1 MHPRGDDR
9 DQDGPSPAVAT
20 AAGEELRRLR
30 QQRGMSLAGL
40 SRAVHY
46 TKGYLS
52 RVETGEK
59 PMTAEVARRCEE
71 ALGAGGVLT
80 RLVPEP
86 EGGRRNGR
94 GGLLEV
100 CPYRGLAAF
109 DAEDAGWFFG
119 RERAT
124 AALVRQL
131 TERLDG
137 SGPVAV
143 VAASGTGKS
152 SLLHAGL
159 VPELRRGVLPVAGSS
174 RWPVVTM
181 RPGERPVEELLS
193 RLAEAAPADRD
204 HLRRALT
211 GGGAGALARAV
222 HAALNRRPRQAG
234 ARTGGAGAGGGA
246 PRRAVL
252 VVDQFEE
259 VFTLCQDARERAEF
273 VRAVHALATGPAPAD
288 DRGGSAALVVLGV
301 RADFYGRCLAFP
313 VLAAALG
320 AGQLPLEPMR
330 EQELREA
337 VVRPARAVGLEL
349 EPGLAELILRDL
361 GVADGLGGAGGPAIA
376 DGLGESGGEDGG
388 CYEPGALPLLS
399 HALLATWQR
408 RRGTL
413 LTVEGYQQAGGIA
426 GAVAA
431 TAERAYG
438 RLSPACR
445 EAARAVLLQLVRV
458 DQDGRSAR
466 RRVTRER
473 LSQDLGAQAGAALEV
488 VEAFTAARLL
498 TVDADRVTLAHE
510 AVLRA
515 WPRLHAWIE
524 ADAAALHGLQ
534 QLSAAAAQWEA
545 EGRDPALLPRG
556 SRLAAAR
563 EVAGHP
569 LAAAGRTER
578 AFLEAASALAA
589 AEQETERRRARRLYR
604 LLVSLAVLLALTL
617 AGGATAVHQSL
628 RADAER
634 HVAHSEEL
642 AFRAVAGSA
651 PRPEVAILLATGAW
665 RDAHTP
671 AAAGAVLST
680 QALPYAGRLTGHRE
694 RAFAVAWLPGG
705 KRLLSAGADAT
716 VREWD
721 ARTHRQVAVVRNGS
735 AVRALAA
742 ARGRGLVAWG
752 DEAGAVTVQD
762 RAGGR
767 PVPLPLPR
775 ESRHRGTVRGVAL
788 SDGGELLAS
797 AGEDGTVRLTHLG
810 GGPPRTEVRDAG
822 LGWLYAVA
830 VSGDGQQVAAA
841 GRDGRVWLLDT
852 AGGGTRVI
860 GSREFGRVRALA
872 FSPDGHRLA
881 TGEWLDRIGL
891 WDTRTGER
899 EGSLEGLSDSVFGVA
914 FSPDGRQLAAAG
926 QDDTAGI
933 WDIAEH
939 RRIAQLVSHIGPVH
953 SIAYSPDGRTLATSG
968 EDGSVRL
975 WTPQA
980 TVTTPLPG
988 SAWLDGALS
997 PDRSLLALAGR
1008 DGTVRLLRTAGRGL
1022 RTVTAGQDP
1031 VRAVA
1036 FSPDGSLVA
1045 AGGEDGTATV
1055 WRTADPGRPV
1065 HRWRAHDRA
1074 VTSVAFRP
1082 GDPAVLAT
1090 AGEDRSA
1097 KVWRLAGSGALP
1109 ERSLLGHGDGVYRVL
1124 FLDRSTLATGSLDN
1138 TARIWRLSD
1147 GRELRRLTEH
1157 EDTVFGLAA
1166 DARHG
1171 LLATASR
1178 DHTVRLWD
1186 RTGTRS
1192 LRTLAGHTGPVTSA
1206 AFDPSGTRLVTTGR
1220 DNTVRI
1226 WDPATGRLLLT
1237 LTGHTDRV
1245 RYAAFLGE
1253 GGPVVSVAEDGT
1265 VRWWDLDVPGVL
1277 ARTCKALGSATG
1289 RPLWHR
1295 LLPDVPYAPGCP

>member
-9 DQDGPSPAVAT
+9 DQGGPSPSL
-20 AAGEELRRLR
+20 AAAPGEELRRLR

-40 SRAVHY
+40 SRLVHY

-59 PMTAEVARRCEE
+59 PMTPEVARRCEDV
-71 ALGAGGVLT
+71 LGAGGALT

-86 EGGRRNGR
+86 DGGRRTAR

-109 DAEDAGWFFG
+109 DAADAGWFFG
-119 RERAT
+119 RDRAT

-131 TERLDG
+131 TERLDD
-137 SGPVAV
+137 SGPTAV
-143 VAASGTGKS
+143 VAASGTGKT
-152 SLLHAGL
+152 SLLRAGL
-159 VPELRRGVLPVAGSS
+159 VPELRRGVLPVPGSS

-181 RPGERPVEELLS
+181 HPGEQPVGELLS
-193 RLAEAAPADRD
+193 RLAEATAADPD
-204 HLRRALT
+204 HFRRALA

-234 ARTGGAGAGGGA
+234 RRTGGTAPDGAAA
-246 PRRAVL
+246 PKRAVL

-259 VFTLCQDARERAEF
+259 VFTLCPDARERADF
-273 VRAVHALATGPAPAD
+273 VRAVHALATGPEPAGG
-288 DRGGSAALVVLGV
+288 RGGSAALVVLGM

-313 VLAAALG
+313 ELAAALR

-330 EQELREA
+330 AQELRDA
-337 VVRPARAVGLEL
+337 VVRPAQAVGLEL

-361 GVADGLGGAGGPAIA
+361 GAGGDGPGENGGAGG
-376 DGLGESGGEDGG
+376 G
-388 CYEPGALPLLS
+388 YEPGALPLLS

-408 RRGTL
+408 RRGRL

-438 RLSPACR
+438 RLSPGCR

-466 RRVTRER
+466 RRVSQER

-488 VEAFTAARLL
+488 VEAFTRARLL
-498 TVDADRVTLAHE
+498 SVDADRVTLAHE

-515 WPRLHAWIE
+515 WPRLHGWIE

-534 QLSAAAAQWEA
+534 QLGAAAGQWEA

-569 LAAAGRTER
+569 LAAVGRTER
-578 AFLEAASALAA
+578 AFLEAATALAA
-589 AEQETERRRARRLYR
+589 AEHETERRRTLRLHR
-604 LLVSLAVLLALTL
+604 LLVSLAVLLVLTL

-628 RADAER
+628 RAEAER
-634 HVAHSEEL
+634 HVAHSQEL
-642 AFRAVAGSA
+642 AFRAVSGGA
-651 PRPEVAILLATGAW
+651 PRPEVAMLLATGAW
-665 RDAHTP
+665 RDAHT
-671 AAAGAVLST
+671 AAAASAVLST

-721 ARTHRQVAVVRNGS
+721 ARTHRQVAVTGNGA

-742 ARGRGLVAWG
+742 ARVRGTVAWG
-752 DEAGAVTVQD
+752 DEAGAVTLRD
-762 RAGGR
+762 RAGDSSA
-767 PVPLPLPR
+767 PLGLPR
-775 ESRHRGTVRGVAL
+775 ESRHRGPVRSVAL

-797 AGEDGTVRLTHLG
+797 AGEDGTVRLTHLDG
-810 GGPPRTEVRDAG
+810 GRPRTEVRDPG
-822 LGWLYAVA
+822 LGLLYAVA
-830 VSGDGQQVAAA
+830 VSGDGGQVAAA
-841 GRDGRVWLLDT
+841 GRDGRVWLLHVP
-852 AGGGTRVI
+852 GGRAKVVGT
-860 GSREFGRVRALA
+860 REFGRVRALA
-872 FSPDGHRLA
+872 FSPDGRRLA
-881 TGEWLDRIGL
+881 TGEWQDRIGL
-891 WDTRTGER
+891 WDTRTGRR
-899 EGSLEGLSDSVFGVA
+899 EASLDGPSDSVFGVA
-914 FSPDGRQLAAAG
+914 FSPDGKQLAAAS

-939 RRIAQLVSHIGPVH
+939 RRVAQLASHIGPVH
-953 SIAYSPDGRTLATSG
+953 GIAYSPDGRTLATSG

-980 TVTTPLPG
+980 AVTTPLPG
-988 SAWLDGALS
+988 SAWQDGALS
-997 PDRSLLALAGR
+997 PDRSLLAVAGR
-1008 DGTVRLLRTAGRGL
+1008 DGTVRLLHTADRGL
-1022 RTVTAGQDP
+1022 RTVTAGQEP

-1036 FSPDGSLVA
+1036 FSPDGALFA
-1045 AGGEDGTATV
+1045 AGDEHGTATV
-1055 WRTADPGRPV
+1055 WRTADPRRPV

-1082 GDPAVLAT
+1082 GDAGALAT
-1090 AGEDRSA
+1090 ASEDHSA

-1109 ERSLLGHGDGVYRVL
+1109 EQSLLGHDDAVYRVL
-1124 FLDRSTLATGSLDN
+1124 FLDRATLVTGSLDN

-1147 GRELRRLTEH
+1147 GRELRRLAEH
-1157 EDTVFGLAA
+1157 EDTVLGLAA
-1166 DARHG
+1166 GPHG
-1171 LLATASR
+1171 MLATASR
-1178 DHTVRLWD
+1178 DHTVKLWD
-1186 RTGTRS
+1186 PAGRGS
-1192 LRTLAGHTGPVTSA
+1192 LRTLAGHTGPVTSV
-1206 AFDPSGTRLVTTGR
+1206 AFNPAGTRLVSTGR

-1226 WDPATGRLLLT
+1226 WDPGTGRPLLT
-1237 LTGHTDRV
+1237 LTGHTGRV
-1245 RYAAFLGE
+1245 RSAAFLGDD
-1253 GGPVVSVAEDGT
+1253 GPVVSVAEDGT

-1277 ARTCKALGSATG
+1277 ARTCRALGSATD
-1289 RPLWHR
+1289 RPLWER

>member
-9 DQDGPSPAVAT
+9 DRGGPSPSL
-20 AAGEELRRLR
+20 AAAPGEELRRLR

-40 SRAVHY
+40 SRLVHY

-59 PMTAEVARRCEE
+59 PMTPEVARRCEE
-71 ALGAGGVLT
+71 VLGAGGVLT

-86 EGGRRNGR
+86 DGGRRTAR

-109 DAEDAGWFFG
+109 DAADAGWFFG
-119 RERAT
+119 RDRAT

-137 SGPVAV
+137 SGPTAV
-143 VAASGTGKS
+143 VAASGTGKT
-152 SLLHAGL
+152 SLLRAGL
-159 VPELRRGVLPVAGSS
+159 VPELRRGVLPVPGSS

-181 RPGERPVEELLS
+181 HPGEQPVGELLS
-193 RLAEAAPADRD
+193 RLADATAADPD

-211 GGGAGALARAV
+211 GGGTGALARAV

-234 ARTGGAGAGGGA
+234 RRADGAGPDGA
-246 PRRAVL
+246 AAPKRAVL

-259 VFTLCQDARERAEF
+259 VFTLCPDPRERVDF
-273 VRAVHALATGPAPAD
+273 VRAVHALATGPQPAGG
-288 DRGGSAALVVLGV
+288 RGGSAALVVLGM

-313 VLAAALG
+313 ELAAALR

-330 EQELREA
+330 AQELRDA
-337 VVRPARAVGLEL
+337 VVRPALAVGLEL

-361 GVADGLGGAGGPAIA
+361 GAGG
-376 DGLGESGGEDGG
+376 DGLGENGGEAGG
-388 CYEPGALPLLS
+388 GYEPGALPLLS

-408 RRGTL
+408 RRGRL

-438 RLSPACR
+438 RLSPGCR

-466 RRVTRER
+466 RRVSQER

-488 VEAFTAARLL
+488 VEAFTRARLL
-498 TVDADRVTLAHE
+498 SVDADRVTLAHE

-515 WPRLHAWIE
+515 WPRLHGWIE

-534 QLSAAAAQWEA
+534 QLGAAAGQWEA

-556 SRLAAAR
+556 SRLVAAR

-569 LAAAGRTER
+569 LAAVGRTER
-578 AFLEAASALAA
+578 AFLEAATALAE
-589 AEQETERRRARRLYR
+589 AEQETEHRRARRLHR
-604 LLVSLAVLLALTL
+604 LLVSLAVLLVLTL

-628 RADAER
+628 RAEAER
-634 HVAHSEEL
+634 HVAHSQEL
-642 AFRAVAGSA
+642 AFRAVAGGA
-651 PRPEVAILLATGAW
+651 PRPEEAMLLATGAW
-665 RDAHTP
+665 RDAHT
-671 AAAGAVLST
+671 AAAASAVLST
-680 QALPYAGRLTGHRE
+680 QALPYAGRLTGHRK

-705 KRLLSAGADAT
+705 KRLLSAGEDGT

-721 ARTHRQVAVVRNGS
+721 ARTHRQVARTANGS

-742 ARGRGLVAWG
+742 ARVRGAVAWG
-752 DEAGAVTVQD
+752 DEAGAVTLRD
-762 RAGGR
+762 RAGGGSA
-767 PVPLPLPR
+767 PLGLPR
-775 ESRHRGTVRGVAL
+775 ESRHRGPVRGVAL
-788 SDGGELLAS
+788 SDHGELLAS
-797 AGEDGTVRLTHLG
+797 AGEDGTVRLTRLG
-810 GGPPRTEVRDAG
+810 DGGPRTEVRDPG
-822 LGWLYAVA
+822 LGLLYAVA
-830 VSGDGQQVAAA
+830 VSGDGAQVAAA
-841 GRDGRVWLLDT
+841 GRDGRVWLLHVP
-852 AGGGTRVI
+852 GGRARVVGT
-860 GSREFGRVRALA
+860 REFGRVRALA

-881 TGEWLDRIGL
+881 TGEWQDRVGL
-891 WDTRTGER
+891 WDTRTGRR
-899 EGSLEGLSDSVFGVA
+899 EASLYGLSDSVFGVA
-914 FSPDGRQLAAAG
+914 FSPDGRQLAAAS

-933 WDIAEH
+933 WDIGEH
-939 RRIAQLVSHIGPVH
+939 RLIARLASHIGPVH
-953 SIAYSPDGRTLATSG
+953 GIAYSPDGRTLATSG

-980 TVTTPLPG
+980 AVTTPLPG
-988 SAWLDGALS
+988 AAWQDGALS
-997 PDRSLLALAGR
+997 PDRSLLAVAGR
-1008 DGTVRLLRTAGRGL
+1008 DGTVRLLRTADRGL

-1036 FSPDGSLVA
+1036 FSPDGALFA
-1045 AGGEDGTATV
+1045 AGDEHGTATV
-1055 WRTADPGRPV
+1055 WRTADPRRPV

-1082 GDPAVLAT
+1082 GDAGALAT
-1090 AGEDRSA
+1090 AGEDRTA
-1097 KVWRLAGSGALP
+1097 KVWRLAGSGALR
-1109 ERSLLGHGDGVYRVL
+1109 EQSLLGHDDAVYRVL
-1124 FLDRSTLATGSLDN
+1124 FLDPETVVTGSLDN

-1147 GRELRRLTEH
+1147 GRELRRLAEH
-1157 EDTVFGLAA
+1157 EDTVLGLAA
-1166 DARHG
+1166 GPHG
-1171 LLATASR
+1171 MLATASR
-1178 DHTVRLWD
+1178 DHTVKLWD
-1186 RTGTRS
+1186 PTGRRS
-1192 LRTLAGHTGPVTSA
+1192 LRTLAGHTGPVTSV
-1206 AFDPSGTRLVTTGR
+1206 AFNPAGTRLVSTGR

-1226 WDPATGRLLLT
+1226 WDPGTGRPLLT
-1237 LTGHTDRV
+1237 LTGHTGRV
-1245 RYAAFLGE
+1245 RSAAFLGDD
-1253 GGPVVSVAEDGT
+1253 GPVVSVAEDGT

-1277 ARTCKALGSATG
+1277 ARTCRALGSATD
-1289 RPLWHR
+1289 RPLWER

>member
-9 DQDGPSPAVAT
+9 DRGGPSPSL
-20 AAGEELRRLR
+20 AAAPGEELRRLR

-40 SRAVHY
+40 SRLVHY

-59 PMTAEVARRCEE
+59 PMTPEVARRCEE
-71 ALGAGGVLT
+71 VLGAGGVLT

-86 EGGRRNGR
+86 DGGRRTAR

-109 DAEDAGWFFG
+109 DAADAGWFFG
-119 RERAT
+119 RDRAT

-137 SGPVAV
+137 SGPTAV
-143 VAASGTGKS
+143 VAASGTGKT
-152 SLLHAGL
+152 SLLRAGL
-159 VPELRRGVLPVAGSS
+159 VPELRRGVLPVPGSS

-181 RPGERPVEELLS
+181 HPGEQPVGELLS
-193 RLAEAAPADRD
+193 RLADATAADPD

-234 ARTGGAGAGGGA
+234 RRADGAGPDGA
-246 PRRAVL
+246 AAPKRAVL

-259 VFTLCQDARERAEF
+259 VFTLCPDPRERVDF
-273 VRAVHALATGPAPAD
+273 VRAVHALATGPQPAGG
-288 DRGGSAALVVLGV
+288 RGGSAALVVLGM

-313 VLAAALG
+313 ELAAALR

-330 EQELREA
+330 AQELRDA
-337 VVRPARAVGLEL
+337 VVRPALAVGLEL

-361 GVADGLGGAGGPAIA
+361 GAGG
-376 DGLGESGGEDGG
+376 DGLGENGGEAGG
-388 CYEPGALPLLS
+388 GYEPGALPLLS

-408 RRGTL
+408 RRGRL

-438 RLSPACR
+438 RLSPGCR

-466 RRVTRER
+466 RRVSQER

-488 VEAFTAARLL
+488 VEAFTRARLL
-498 TVDADRVTLAHE
+498 SVDADRVTLAHE

-515 WPRLHAWIE
+515 WPRLHGWIE

-534 QLSAAAAQWEA
+534 QLGAAAGQWEA

-556 SRLAAAR
+556 SRLVAAR

-569 LAAAGRTER
+569 LAAVGRTER
-578 AFLEAASALAA
+578 AFLEAATALAE
-589 AEQETERRRARRLYR
+589 AEQETEHRRARRLHR
-604 LLVSLAVLLALTL
+604 LLVSLAVLLVLTL

-628 RADAER
+628 RAEAER
-634 HVAHSEEL
+634 HVAHSQEL
-642 AFRAVAGSA
+642 AFRAVAGGA
-651 PRPEVAILLATGAW
+651 PRPEEAMLLATGAW
-665 RDAHTP
+665 RDAHT
-671 AAAGAVLST
+671 AAAASAVLST

-705 KRLLSAGADAT
+705 KRLLSAGEDGT

-721 ARTHRQVAVVRNGS
+721 ARTHRQVTRTANGS

-742 ARGRGLVAWG
+742 ARVRGAVAWG
-752 DEAGAVTVQD
+752 DEAGAVTLRD
-762 RAGGR
+762 RAGGGSA
-767 PVPLPLPR
+767 PLGLPR
-775 ESRHRGTVRGVAL
+775 ESRHRGPVRGVAL
-788 SDGGELLAS
+788 SDHGELLAS
-797 AGEDGTVRLTHLG
+797 AGEDGTVRLTRLG
-810 GGPPRTEVRDAG
+810 DGEPRTEVRDPG
-822 LGWLYAVA
+822 LGLLYAVA
-830 VSGDGQQVAAA
+830 VSGDGAQVAAA
-841 GRDGRVWLLDT
+841 GRDGRVWLLHVP
-852 AGGGTRVI
+852 GGRARVVGT
-860 GSREFGRVRALA
+860 REFGRVRALA

-881 TGEWLDRIGL
+881 TGEWQDRVGL
-891 WDTRTGER
+891 WDTRTGRR
-899 EGSLEGLSDSVFGVA
+899 EASLYGLSDSVFGVA
-914 FSPDGRQLAAAG
+914 FSPDGRQLAAAS

-933 WDIAEH
+933 WDIGEH
-939 RRIAQLVSHIGPVH
+939 RLIARLASHIGPVH
-953 SIAYSPDGRTLATSG
+953 GIAYSPDGRTLATSG

-980 TVTTPLPG
+980 AVTTPLPG
-988 SAWLDGALS
+988 AAWQDGALS
-997 PDRSLLALAGR
+997 PDRSLLAVAGR
-1008 DGTVRLLRTAGRGL
+1008 DGTVRLLRTADRGL

-1036 FSPDGSLVA
+1036 FSPDGALFA
-1045 AGGEDGTATV
+1045 AGDEHGTATV
-1055 WRTADPGRPV
+1055 WRTADPRRPV

-1082 GDPAVLAT
+1082 GDAGALAT
-1090 AGEDRSA
+1090 AGEDRTA
-1097 KVWRLAGSGALP
+1097 KVWRLAGSGALR
-1109 ERSLLGHGDGVYRVL
+1109 EQSLLGHDDAVYRVL
-1124 FLDRSTLATGSLDN
+1124 FLDPETVVTGSLDN

-1147 GRELRRLTEH
+1147 GRELRRLAEH
-1157 EDTVFGLAA
+1157 EDTVLGLAA
-1166 DARHG
+1166 GPHG
-1171 LLATASR
+1171 MLATASR
-1178 DHTVRLWD
+1178 DHTVKLWD
-1186 RTGTRS
+1186 PTGRRS
-1192 LRTLAGHTGPVTSA
+1192 LRTLAGHTGPVTSVA
-1206 AFDPSGTRLVTTGR
+1206 LNPAGTRLVSTGR

-1226 WDPATGRLLLT
+1226 WDPGTGRPLLT
-1237 LTGHTDRV
+1237 LTGHTGRV
-1245 RYAAFLGE
+1245 RSAAFLGDD
-1253 GGPVVSVAEDGT
+1253 GPVVSVAEDGT
-1265 VRWWDLDVPGVL
+1265 DLDVPGVL
-1277 ARTCKALGSATG
+1277 ARTCRALGSATD
-1289 RPLWHR
+1289 RPLWER